1 MFKAQ
6 FHPRWMPLKE
16 ELEMFEPWAKIF
28 ASTMDI
34 KAAGAPELKEE
45 GKINFMSVLKK
56 EHAQRVEYK
65 KEGRAEEVTVDA

>member
-1 MFKAQ
+1 
-6 FHPRWMPLKE
+6 
-16 ELEMFEPWAKIF
+16 
-28 ASTMDI
+28 MDI